1 MQLCE
6 LEQFVACESEA
17 TLEWLVRLL
26 YTFVCPSPRPVEA
39 CAHQAVKTTYSIMK
53 MSSPRIMQQK
63 RSSKSSNTSRV
74 SMTTSTAEENL
85 IESKLFS
92 WMRLFRFASL
102 LCRAE

>member
-1 MQLCE
+1 
-6 LEQFVACESEA
+6 
-17 TLEWLVRLL
+17 
-26 YTFVCPSPRPVEA
+26 
-39 CAHQAVKTTYSIMK
+39 MK

-63 RSSKSSNTSRV
+63 RSSKSSNSSRV

-85 IESKLFS
+85 LESKLFS

>member
-1 MQLCE
+1 MGNENWSTTRGGDGEGDPCVLVFTRLCP
-6 LEQFVACESEA
+6 
-17 TLEWLVRLL
+17 TLPRL
-26 YTFVCPSPRPVEA
+26 VEA
-39 CAHQAVKTTYSIMK
+39 CAQTAVKTTYSIMK